1 MRPAPACDMRVKLF
15 TFRYSATLGGFD
27 DEPLQ
32 SFLRDKE
39 VLSFREH
46 FFAVNDVPHLVC
58 VLSWQDRVVSAGDLE
73 LARDAMRSASERGP
87 SAGRRGARAD
97 PAGVLS
103 ESDRV
108 LYNTLREW
116 RSSQAREDGVPPYV
130 IFNNREL
137 VELVVRKP
145 DSPTALSNVNGI
157 GKKKVERY
165 GSLVLAVLHGAARET
180 SRSPEPSP
188 P

>member
-1 MRPAPACDMRVKLF
+1 MRVNLF

-46 FFAVNDVPHLVC
+46 FFSVNAVPHLVC
-58 VLSWQDRVVSAGDLE
+58 VLSWQDRVVTASDLE
-73 LARDAMRSASERGP
+73 LARGVMQPASERGSP
-87 SAGRRGARAD
+87 PGSRGARPD
-97 PAGVLS
+97 PAGSLS
-103 ESDRV
+103 EPDRV

-116 RSSQAREDGVPPYV
+116 RSSRAREEGVPPYV

-137 VELVVRKP
+137 VEIVVRKP

-157 GKKKVERY
+157 GKNKVERY
-165 GSLVLAVLHGAARET
+165 GSLVLAVLHGAPSET
-180 SRSPEPSP
+180 KRSLERSPP
-188 P
+188 